1 MKEQLQKI
9 FAPQS
14 TEGFL
19 CMLGIVI
26 LLGGLLYAGYRKFY
40 EKRINQ
46 VLTGKKVRILS
57 LEAIMILYFIA
68 SVISVLVYMGNVY
81 ALPNQQIVEE
91 TCNVEN
97 GYVDFGNTRE
107 GVEKKIR
114 ELQKQ
119 AKTTFIHQEK
129 KNKDGTISMYAE
141 ADGKSYIYAIV
152 YPYTYPLENRE
163 FFHISVNNAGIGASF
178 YQERVKSENELIG
191 MIVGHHR
198 KKNCP
203 VVEYDLEIYNF
214 TEGENKHPL
223 DIKQHFRI
231 EKGGIETK

>member
-1 MKEQLQKI
+1 MKEQLEKI

-19 CMLGIVI
+19 CMLGIII
-26 LLGGLLYAGYRKFY
+26 LLGVLLYAGYRKFY

-107 GVEKKIR
+107 GVEKK
-114 ELQKQ
+114 
-119 AKTTFIHQEK
+119 
-129 KNKDGTISMYAE
+129 NKDGTTSIYAE
-141 ADGKSYIYAIV
+141 VDGKSYIYAIV

-163 FFHISVNNAGIGASF
+163 FFHVSVNKSGIGASF
-178 YQERVKSENELIG
+178 YQERVKGENELIG
-191 MIVGHHR
+191 MIVGQHR

-203 VVEYDLEIYNF
+203 IVEYDLEIYNF

-223 DIKQHFRI
+223 DLKQHFRI